1 MTLDETKKVIAVI
14 ISAYPNY
21 HPADIKAVVSVW
33 KELLEDHSY
42 ECVSTA
48 LRMYMSTDSNGFAP
62 SPGQIIERVKLLT
75 SERRLNEIE
84 AWTLVR
90 KAIQNSGY
98 NSVEEYAKLPEEV
111 QKAVGQP
118 EQLRI
123 WALDEHYNES
133 VVSAAFM
140 RSYRTE
146 LKRSEDISK
155 LPQKLQENIR
165 GKEGKQY
172 AEITRKFQEAV
183 ERLSAEKKLEGKLE
197 VSKSQMP
204 ERCVQK
210 MAEMKMIGGALF

>member
-33 KELLEDHSY
+33 KELLEEHSY

-90 KAIQNSGY
+90 KAIQN
-98 NSVEEYAKLPEEV
+98 
-111 QKAVGQP
+111 
-118 EQLRI
+118 
-123 WALDEHYNES
+123 
-133 VVSAAFM
+133 
-140 RSYRTE
+140 RTE

>member
-33 KELLEDHSY
+33 KELLEEHSY

-98 NSVEEYAKLPEEV
+98 NSVEEYAKLTGGSSESRSGSRSSLEYGHLMNITM
-111 QKAVGQP
+111 KA
-118 EQLRI
+118 
-123 WALDEHYNES
+123 W
-133 VVSAAFM
+133 
-140 RSYRTE
+140 
-146 LKRSEDISK
+146 
-155 LPQKLQENIR
+155 
-165 GKEGKQY
+165 
-172 AEITRKFQEAV
+172 
-183 ERLSAEKKLEGKLE
+183 
-197 VSKSQMP
+197 
-204 ERCVQK
+204 
-210 MAEMKMIGGALF
+210 